1 MPFSC
6 SSLLLAVVSA
16 VASIAPLPLLS
27 AAASAVGS
35 AENAVQLSAATRG
48 RRGGEK
54 RGLRLKGDEEK
65 KESLNLCGGSECVFL
80 FMGCTLGLPHMSS
93 CAVSHGRDM
102 LTLDSSAIRVIFLN
116 YS

>member
-65 KESLNLCGGSECVFL
+65 KESFEPLWWQRMHFPVH
-80 FMGCTLGLPHMSS
+80 GLHTGVAAHVIVCCIPRPGYADVRFV
-93 CAVSHGRDM
+93 C
-102 LTLDSSAIRVIFLN
+102 IRVIFLI
-116 YS
+116 